1 MQLWNSQNTPKNASE
16 SVSYLPEI
24 RFRSPPG
31 PPTRALPWT
40 HWGPRRPPDP
50 LPVVLPHC
58 SGPSYAPDRIAKRQ
72 HNGKRT
78 NINTEV
84 NIKYCMT
91 LNKQSQGQ
99 GHM

>member
-24 RFRSPPG
+24 RFRTGGLRPPG

-50 LPVVLPHC
+50 LPVVLPPRPPDPLPVVLPHC
-58 SGPSYAPDRIAKRQ
+58 SGPSYAPGTQ
-72 HNGKRT
+72 
-78 NINTEV
+78 
-84 NIKYCMT
+84 M
-91 LNKQSQGQ
+91 
-99 GHM
+99 

>member
-24 RFRSPPG
+24 RFRPGGRSPPG
-31 PPTRALPWT
+31 PPTRALLWT

-58 SGPSYAPDRIAKRQ
+58 SGPSYAPDSCTK
-72 HNGKRT
+72 T
-78 NINTEV
+78 
-84 NIKYCMT
+84 KY
-91 LNKQSQGQ
+91 S
-99 GHM
+99 GHLISSKILEFKGYVSHFPDY